1 MAYIVVELSIHDPE
15 TYERYKK
22 LAPPTIAKFGGKYLS
37 RGGTTETLESDWKP
51 ERFVILEFPT
61 ADAARNWWHS
71 PEYTEARALRQKS
84 AKTRMLLVD
93 GPAFDPAK
101 A

>member
-1 MAYIVVELSIHDPE
+1 MAFVVVEISIQDPT

-22 LAPPTIAKFGGKYLS
+22 LAAPSIARFGGTYRV
-37 RGGTTETLESDWKP
+37 RGGTTEALEGEWNP

-61 ADAARNWWHS
+61 ADVARKWWNS
-71 PEYTEARALRQKS
+71 PEYTEARGIRNQCAT
-84 AKTRMLLVD
+84 TRMLLVD
-93 GPAFDPAK
+93 GPSFDPSK

>member
-1 MAYIVVELSIHDPE
+1 MAFVVVELSIHDQA
-15 TYERYKK
+15 TYDRYKL
-22 LAPPTIAKFGGKYLS
+22 LAPPTIAKYGGRYAV
-37 RGGTTETLESDWKP
+37 RGGTTEAFEGDWKP

-61 ADAARNWWHS
+61 AAAARKWWSS

-93 GPAFDPAK
+93 GPAFDPSK

>member
-1 MAYIVVELSIHDPE
+1 MAFVVVEISIHDQA
-15 TYERYKK
+15 TYDHYKL
-22 LAPPTIAKFGGKYLS
+22 LAPPTIAKYGGRYAV
-37 RGGTTETLESDWKP
+37 RGGTSEALEGDWKP

-61 ADAARNWWHS
+61 ADAARKWWAS
-71 PEYTEARALRQKS
+71 PEYTEARALRHKS